1 MDDLTLDDKTVVE
14 AARNAYS
21 TLTGAQQ
28 ALVTNLEKLEA
39 AEAKIAELEADQAA
53 TEEANEF
60 KATHAIALSLTE
72 GTVSIGDKS
81 AVETALDAYEELS
94 PAVQVKLVAEK
105 ALLDSLLAKIGQLEQ
120 EKADRA
126 AAQSVIAQID
136 ELPAAD
142 ELTLENKD
150 AVEAARNAYSTL
162 TEAQQALVTNLEK
175 LEAAEAKIAEL
186 EADQAATEEANEFKA
201 THAIALSLTE
211 GTVSIGDKS
220 AVETALDAYE
230 ELSPAVQVKLVAEKA
245 LLDSLLA
252 KIGQLEQEKADR
264 AAAQSVIAQI
274 DELPE
279 IDDITLDNLEQVKE
293 AAGSARNAYEGLT
306 EDQQILIPEET
317 LLRLVATEEK
327 ITELEEDQAAS
338 GQVTELIENLPSLE
352 QLTLDDKD
360 SVVAA
365 RNAYNA
371 LTPAQQRLVT
381 NFRKLEATEAR
392 MAELQ
397 ITVNHIGDETL
408 GDLYIVNREYTDNS
422 IKSDA
427 IGPVTLKIG
436 DKDVTENFDFTF
448 YDVEGGK
455 KITSFNLSN
464 GGSTFKAYMVATSE
478 EYNDVSANVIFKY
491 GSVTIGN
498 NDTYYTIEDALAQ
511 AGSGVV
517 YVNYNTSFAGP
528 EVAQV
533 AYGTTRHTIK
543 NGVTV
548 LLPYSEALSQKTDDT
563 PSGTGV
569 AVARTN
575 AYVDLNIPGGVE
587 LQVNGVLTVNAM
599 RASISTKYCGHV
611 TGSNYAQLH
620 LAKGSKITVENGGT
634 LHSIGFIY
642 GEGRVEAMSGSTI
655 YEPMFIKSFRG
666 GTATSR
672 VGLNVF
678 PFDQYTINNIEVA
691 LTINSGARHIA
702 SALIYMNSKYYKGDL
717 DLIGA
722 DEHHLIRLTDGQL
735 IKSYDIETGQLKF
748 DFHGDASINIGKI
761 NVSGITAD
769 SDGKDMPFDGTWRFN
784 VAPGSNVVIDS
795 WVALLPGA
803 EMSIEPGAN
812 ITITEDGRLT
822 VFDPYE
828 HLDDYNDYPNR
839 AENYYRIAPA
849 FGYDAD
855 TPAKLVVDGTLT
867 LEGGLAGRVHVGDN
881 GLIVQRESAF
891 TAYDFKYVTGT
902 QFSASFNSREVSL
915 WEADDTTINV
925 VADKDSLKQGNKED
939 IAIRAIV
946 KDKDNNPLPDI
957 KVEFT
962 GGKGQWDK
970 KESITDQNGK
980 VEAIYTTSG
989 EEEIGTLAL
998 EATVP
1003 AEGISAR
1010 ANIEISESDGGCP
1023 LIYSYDGQR
1032 FHLEHEPV
1040 PTSANKAF
1048 EGTTFGTLR
1057 KLHEIDGQYH
1067 IRVGEDDLSETY
1079 VNGVNLYAVE
1089 YEAGNDVKEVFVDIN
1104 GKPHTIRDRIAPKSF
1119 VDSGGK
1125 NWIGELTTDGK
1136 FVSAPGLSMLEQG
1149 QYVETYVATFDL
1161 PKDATDMGKLMIR
1174 TQETNLTVDFVGW
1187 YHNQIDGC
1195 NNVWWLERAL
1205 QTNDGIWGIIDA
1217 IGMLGLDVELWNGTE
1232 WVYQGTV
1239 ANGSHFFEEFLIP
1252 IDLSLLGDEV
1262 NEVKV
1267 RFKSGSGFVMF
1278 DQVSMDFSPD
1288 QPMTV
1293 YPLDLQQAL
1302 YNGNDDV
1309 TSVVSNIDEQRVKLQ
1324 KGDYLDLF
1332 FLAPDLADSYERGLF
1347 VDFTG
1352 YYHWGLESK
1361 THPIVNTWDEFTYE
1375 EIIESVLEVQPEAAE
1390 TVEVLEWLF
1399 DLTETTLGKSMEY
1412 KIENIYVGHALP
1424 WMKENLWQRND

>member
-1 MDDLTLDDKTVVE
+1 MPSVDDLTLDDKTV
-14 AARNAYS
+14 
-21 TLTGAQQ
+21 
-28 ALVTNLEKLEA
+28 
-39 AEAKIAELEADQAA
+39 
-53 TEEANEF
+53 
-60 KATHAIALSLTE
+60 
-72 GTVSIGDKS
+72 
-81 AVETALDAYEELS
+81 
-94 PAVQVKLVAEK
+94 
-105 ALLDSLLAKIGQLEQ
+105 
-120 EKADRA
+120 
-126 AAQSVIAQID
+126 
-136 ELPAAD
+136 
-142 ELTLENKD
+142 
-150 AVEAARNAYSTL
+150 VEAARNAYSTL

-230 ELSPAVQVKLVAEKA
+230 ELSLAAQGKLVAEKA

-252 KIGQLEQEKADR
+252 KIGQLEQEEADQ

-274 DELPE
+274 DELPAADE
-279 IDDITLDNLEQVKE
+279 LTLENKDAVE
-293 AAGSARNAYEGLT
+293 SARNAYSTLT
-306 EDQQILIPEET
+306 EAQQA
-317 LLRLVATEEK
+317 LVTNLEKLKAAEAKIAELEAERAATEEANKFKDSHAEALGLTVEAITIDDKGAVKAALEAYEDLSEAVQAKLREEKDLLDSLLAK
-327 ITELEEDQAAS
+327 IEELEQQAADDEEAA
-338 GQVTELIENLPSLE
+338 GKVKALIEALPAVQDLV
-352 QLTLDDKD
+352 LDDKEA
-360 SVVAA
+360 VEEA
-365 RNAYNA
+365 RNAYDA
-371 LTPAQQRLVT
+371 LTKAQQKLVT
-381 NFRKLEATEAR
+381 NLAMLEAAEAR

-436 DKDVTENFDFTF
+436 DKDVTEDFDFTF

-517 YVNYNTSFAGP
+517 YVNYNTSFADP

-543 NGVTV
+543 KGVTV

-563 PSGTGV
+563 PSGTGG
-569 AVARTN
+569 AVARNN

-620 LAKGSKITVENGGT
+620 LAKGSQITVANGGT
-634 LHSIGFIY
+634 LHCIGFIY
-642 GEGRVEAMSGSTI
+642 GEGTVEAMSGSTI

-672 VGLNVF
+672 VGLDVF
-678 PFDQYTINNIEVA
+678 PFDQYTINNIEVD
-691 LTINSGARHIA
+691 LTINSGARHITRV
-702 SALIYMNSKYYKGDL
+702 LVYMSSKYYKGDL

-722 DEHHLIRLTDGQL
+722 DENHLIQLTDGQL
-735 IKSYDIETGQLKF
+735 IKSYDTETGQLKF

-812 ITITEDGRLT
+812 ITITENGRLT

-839 AENYYRIAPA
+839 VENYYRVAPI
-849 FGYDAD
+849 FDYDAD

-867 LEGGLAGRVHVGDN
+867 LEGGLAGRVHVGGN
-881 GLIVQRESAF
+881 GLIDQKESAS

-925 VADKDSLKQGNKED
+925 VADKDSVKSGSEVD

-946 KDKDNNPLPDI
+946 KDKDNNPLQGI

-970 KESITDQNGK
+970 KESITGKNGK
-980 VEAIYTTSG
+980 VEAVYTTSK

-998 EATVP
+998 VATVKNSDI
-1003 AEGISAR
+1003 AGEITAK
-1010 ANIEISESDGGCP
+1010 ANIEISESSSGCP
-1023 LIYSYDGQR
+1023 LIYSFDGQG
-1032 FHLEHEPV
+1032 FYLEHEPV

-1048 EGTTFGTLR
+1048 EGTTFGTL
-1057 KLHEIDGQYH
+1057 
-1067 IRVGEDDLSETY
+1067 
-1079 VNGVNLYAVE
+1079 
-1089 YEAGNDVKEVFVDIN
+1089 
-1104 GKPHTIRDRIAPKSF
+1104 
-1119 VDSGGK
+1119 
-1125 NWIGELTTDGK
+1125 
-1136 FVSAPGLSMLEQG
+1136 
-1149 QYVETYVATFDL
+1149 
-1161 PKDATDMGKLMIR
+1161 
-1174 TQETNLTVDFVGW
+1174 
-1187 YHNQIDGC
+1187 
-1195 NNVWWLERAL
+1195 
-1205 QTNDGIWGIIDA
+1205 
-1217 IGMLGLDVELWNGTE
+1217 
-1232 WVYQGTV
+1232 
-1239 ANGSHFFEEFLIP
+1239 
-1252 IDLSLLGDEV
+1252 
-1262 NEVKV
+1262 
-1267 RFKSGSGFVMF
+1267 
-1278 DQVSMDFSPD
+1278 
-1288 QPMTV
+1288 
-1293 YPLDLQQAL
+1293 
-1302 YNGNDDV
+1302 
-1309 TSVVSNIDEQRVKLQ
+1309 
-1324 KGDYLDLF
+1324 
-1332 FLAPDLADSYERGLF
+1332 
-1347 VDFTG
+1347 
-1352 YYHWGLESK
+1352 
-1361 THPIVNTWDEFTYE
+1361 
-1375 EIIESVLEVQPEAAE
+1375 
-1390 TVEVLEWLF
+1390 
-1399 DLTETTLGKSMEY
+1399 
-1412 KIENIYVGHALP
+1412 
-1424 WMKENLWQRND
+1424 